1 MPQFDVTAPTGK
13 TYTVNAPEGA
23 TQDQIIQYVQ
33 QQVGPAETPQLSGS
47 APKKGLIDSF
57 TSSIGRGIDRAGITL
72 GDELPAL
79 LGSALGQ
86 DDYARR
92 QLEEAEL
99 SRANLE
105 ALNPTQIKS
114 YKDIDGVG
122 DFLTYAAESI
132 GENIPNIIGIA
143 GGTGVAAFGAKKLA
157 GSAIKKKLKKETIDK
172 EQIKLRASLAEAQ
185 TAAGNQAIMPAA
197 FLGSYALNAPEVFS
211 NIYDATG
218 DLAPG
223 AALLT
228 GSVSAALDS
237 ILPTAVV
244 KRLRANPAL
253 KAKVVAEAMK
263 KTGATKEV
271 LGSIGLGAGKGFAL
285 EGVTESTQEA
295 LSLAAERIVGEN
307 YEALTS
313 EDFDR
318 LIESG
323 LRGALA
329 GGAFGAA
336 GGTQEGVQVRSAVK
350 QRAQAKKDN
359 DAFEEQRL
367 ADIEENKRLQG
378 EQDQDATGEI
388 TDTTKLQQ
396 DDLFSSGDAQYD
408 TELKKLQTKYDKEL
422 EKPQARVKDLKD
434 KINEQEAAGRSTASL
449 ESALV
454 KPEQEIAKIEAK
466 REQAFNKLQETTL
479 DKTKG
484 QIDLFGET
492 TDPVTEVGVNPTAAK
507 EAEYKT
513 WQADTKIKAAKLK
526 KEEADLAKQ
535 KKVED
540 KAAAKAANKT
550 KRDEL
555 NAAKDQLAFD
565 TYEKLNNE
573 YAEEGKPF
581 PKIEKKKLLE
591 YAETGKNERIDKLI
605 AEVKARK
612 LKAAENEQKR
622 IEGQTAAATGE
633 ETTGTPTQE
642 GFDRPTEDAP
652 TETEGAGAGVGEVEA
667 ARFNALPEEE
677 QQQEREVAESFG
689 VQFRDELPKFIDNN
703 QSKINKRQMGV
714 IEDYFTF
721 FKENKRYPSVF
732 SANANEARVAKAARS
747 EAAVLTA
754 SLGFPDILPK
764 SEVILNSL
772 ENVRTS
778 NALKNIAAAKEK
790 AAEEKTA
797 EEKNK
802 PTKKKKPTKKPTDE
816 VISTF
821 TTAKGSTY
829 TRYSDSTTIR
839 NRAERGDKEGSGVQP
854 RSGKTVYMTYDDAN
868 SFGRLFQKGERGAY
882 KLVPDSKNN
891 TARLVFVKN
900 YDSKK
905 IGDNATDPVPFF
917 IEPKVGLI
925 PIEIVNSINTKPRN
939 IHFGSPITEVSEVT
953 KIEKNK
959 PEDVVDGVPSYSSI
973 ALAGVTTPSTVEET
987 VSRLAEFGVDV
998 ANNERVSITATV
1010 AEAGLGDVAGITD
1023 KTQGVVIRDKAY
1035 LFTDNIQA
1043 GNELGVF
1050 LHEVG
1055 THIGMVNLL
1064 GRPNYNYLT
1073 KKINQFAANNDGSKE
1088 HEIAKAAA
1096 NYIAEIEKSTGQKL
1110 NPEIKNHEMIAY
1122 FVEIAVQNGINPSS
1136 KKQSRL
1142 GTFFKRL
1149 MQNVKSVLRRLGWA
1163 NARDIDVQ
1171 SVVDLAYGGAQLAI
1185 RAPNKK
1191 LSYLSSRLLFSQ
1203 ASNAEGIIG
1212 IQNKLL
1218 GVADDITYNPKFAFA
1233 VDRVSNGMDTLG
1245 NIFYGSLSF
1254 DQLVDQANRFS
1265 PALAEQIKKL
1275 GELVASKRAKTD
1287 EYNRDISQVLI
1298 EVTRL
1303 RDTATQGLP
1312 KEQSDKLVEE
1322 FNTVTNMSSVTQTD
1336 LRKSRAE
1343 LVEDVKTRDP
1353 ELGPIDFSL
1362 VTRFENLPSEL
1373 QEAYRLI
1380 INSNEKYGNLML
1392 DYLTNKLGA
1401 IDKDSPQY
1409 QEVLSAAQKLRIK
1422 LESNRIVPYVA
1433 LVRNGDHWID
1443 VEIPTD
1449 SGAKRYTEA
1458 FNSNTEAKRALRS
1471 MEVENKK
1478 VEEANKKRKDK
1489 EPIPFVIARG
1499 VYKRTSKDSLQNGG
1513 GEVAAYQQILKL
1525 LSEMDKPLPTG
1536 NSKQDAKAK
1545 EDHTKLFSS
1554 MVESYYNSFP
1564 SDSLR
1569 QHFKKRDGV
1578 LGFNNNVIQNFAQT
1592 SIKMANEISALET
1605 SAELNN
1611 QIEAIVQAEG
1621 GKVSAGAE
1629 AGIRNEIIK
1638 RSSFL
1643 RNPNPPILARKL
1655 SALGYNMYLAGNISS
1670 AVVNLTQLPLVT
1682 YPKLVAEFGFV
1693 PATNMILKI
1702 LKQYF
1707 KNLFSPS
1714 TGRDNNTTLTVPGI
1728 NASLADVTIFTND
1741 VLKDKGMDKLY
1752 TTSLQ
1757 RNAIRRTTS
1766 QELQEA
1772 RNEFTN
1778 IGSTMDRLMLAANW
1792 SFQNSERANREVGI
1806 KAAYELAID
1815 NFTKLKAEGKLNKTT
1830 EQIQDLAIERA
1841 LKITEEASGTA
1852 LQELGPRYFQGPI
1865 GKVLGTFKR
1874 FVFSQLYLQYKLMFN
1889 SVGKVLPKN
1898 HKSDSSMPID
1908 PDTGA
1913 PIDAIKFARR
1923 QLAFITIM
1931 ATTFAGARGIPGMFL
1946 AEAMYELGADED
1958 DPDYQNFDQ
1967 YMKIVLG
1974 DVAHRGPLN
1983 HLLGIDMSNRVGF
1996 NSMLFRHDA
2005 RRMEDYGYVLGTA
2018 VGLAGPVPSLFI
2030 QIGDGIKRASDD
2042 SRRDPVM
2049 DAVQMIM
2056 PSAIRNPMK
2065 GIRYYV
2071 QGAVDKA
2078 GRPVVEDINLYNSL
2092 MQGVGFSSIE
2102 VADAYEDSNIMYTQ
2116 KRRIEDKKRS
2126 LLNKRFFAHYAGDF
2140 DGVAEIDDKIRK
2152 YNQSKNVKAFR
2163 LQISGDTKLR
2173 SLKMKIQEANKTYK
2187 DVIAPREVRE
2197 RAAEAMGGLD
2207 IGDD

>member
-218 DLAPG
+218 ELAPA

-336 GGTQEGVQVRSAVK
+336 GGTQEGLQVRSAVK
-350 QRAQAKKDN
+350 QREQAKKDAS
-359 DAFEEQRL
+359 AFEEQRL

-408 TELKKLQTKYDKEL
+408 TELKKLQAKYDKEL
-422 EKPQARVKDLKD
+422 EKPQAIVKDLKD

-454 KPEQEIAKIEAK
+454 KPEQEIAKIETK

-492 TDPVTEVGVNPTAAK
+492 TDPVTEVGVSPTAAK

-565 TYEKLNNE
+565 TYEKLSNE

-633 ETTGTPTQE
+633 GTTGEETTE

-689 VQFRDELPKFIDNN
+689 VQFRDELPKFIGNN
-703 QSKINKRQMGV
+703 PSKINNRQLKV
-714 IEDYFTF
+714 IENYFTF

-732 SANANEARVAKAARS
+732 SANANEAKVAKAARS

-754 SLGFPDILPK
+754 SLGFP
-764 SEVILNSL
+764 
-772 ENVRTS
+772 
-778 NALKNIAAAKEK
+778 NIVGETQAVLDSV
-790 AAEEKTA
+790 KTA
-797 EEKNK
+797 REKRNESIEDPASVIDGA
-802 PTKKKKPTKKPTDE
+802 PT
-816 VISTF
+816 
-821 TTAKGSTY
+821 
-829 TRYSDSTTIR
+829 
-839 NRAERGDKEGSGVQP
+839 
-854 RSGKTVYMTYDDAN
+854 
-868 SFGRLFQKGERGAY
+868 
-882 KLVPDSKNN
+882 
-891 TARLVFVKN
+891 
-900 YDSKK
+900 
-905 IGDNATDPVPFF
+905 
-917 IEPKVGLI
+917 
-925 PIEIVNSINTKPRN
+925 
-939 IHFGSPITEVSEVT
+939 
-953 KIEKNK
+953 
-959 PEDVVDGVPSYSSI
+959 YSSI

-1023 KTQGVVIRDKAY
+1023 KTQGVVIGDKAY

-1043 GNELGVF
+1043 GNELGIF

-1055 THIGMVNLL
+1055 THIGMVNLV

-1073 KKINQFAANNDGSKE
+1073 KKINQFAANNDGSRE

-1096 NYIAEIEKSTGQKL
+1096 NHIAEIEKATGKKL
-1110 NPEIKNHEMIAY
+1110 DPETKNHEMIAY

-1830 EQIQDLAIERA
+1830 EQIQELAIERA

-1852 LQELGPRYFQGPI
+1852 LQELGPRWFQSGF
-1865 GKVLGTFKR
+1865 GKVIGTFKR
-1874 FVFSQLYLQYKLMFN
+1874 FVFSQLYLENKLALN
-1889 SVGKVLPKN
+1889 ALGSYLPKN

-1913 PIDAIKFARR
+1913 PIDAAKFARR
-1923 QLAFITIM
+1923 QLAFITMSSAI
-1931 ATTFAGARGIPGMFL
+1931 FAGARGMPMLWVGEVLYDL
-1946 AEAMYELGADED
+1946 ANDDD
-1958 DPDYQNFDQ
+1958 DPDYLTFDHW
-1967 YMKIVLG
+1967 MKSHLG
-1974 DVAHRGPLN
+1974 DVAHRGPFA
-1983 HLLGIDMSNRVGF
+1983 HLSGIDVSNRIGF
-1996 NSMLFRHDA
+1996 NGLLYRKDD
-2005 RRMEDYGYVLGTA
+2005 RKMEDMGFIYGSIAAFG
-2018 VGLAGPVPSLFI
+2018 GPVLSYADQVRVGVERL
-2030 QIGDGIKRASDD
+2030 SDD
-2042 SRRDPVM
+2042 SRLHPVL
-2049 DAVQMIM
+2049 DGVQMIM
-2056 PSAIRNPMK
+2056 PAAVRN
-2065 GIRYYV
+2065 GIKSVRLMTE
-2071 QGAVDKA
+2071 GATDKA
-2078 GRPVVEDINLYNSL
+2078 GRPVVENVNLYNAI
-2092 MQGVGFSSIE
+2092 MQGVGFSPTK
-2102 VADAYEDSNIMYTQ
+2102 VAKAYEVSNILYTQ
-2116 KRRIEDKKRS
+2116 ERKAEDMKRS
-2126 LLNKRFFAHYAGDF
+2126 LLNRRFYAIQARDRKGLK
-2140 DGVAEIDDKIRK
+2140 EIDEKIRK
-2152 YNQSKNVKAFR
+2152 FNRKQAVRAYGLGIN
-2163 LQISGDTKLR
+2163 GDTKLR
-2173 SLKMKIQEANKTYK
+2173 SLKMKRNEAAKSYR
-2187 DVIAPREVRE
+2187 DVVVPRDVAI
-2197 RAAEAMGGLD
+2197 RAARAYNGLD
-2207 IGDD
+2207 IDE

>member
-218 DLAPG
+218 ELAPA

-336 GGTQEGVQVRSAVK
+336 GGTQEGLQVRSAVK
-350 QRAQAKKDN
+350 QREQAKKDAS
-359 DAFEEQRL
+359 AFEEQRL

-408 TELKKLQTKYDKEL
+408 TELKKLQAKYDKEL
-422 EKPQARVKDLKD
+422 EKPQAIVKDLKD

-454 KPEQEIAKIEAK
+454 KPEQEIAKIETK

-492 TDPVTEVGVNPTAAK
+492 TDPVTEVGVSPTAAK

-565 TYEKLNNE
+565 TYEKLSNE

-633 ETTGTPTQE
+633 GTTGEETTE

-689 VQFRDELPKFIDNN
+689 VQFRDELPKFIGNN
-703 QSKINKRQMGV
+703 PSKINNRQLKV
-714 IEDYFTF
+714 IENYFTF

-732 SANANEARVAKAARS
+732 SANANEAKVAKAARS

-754 SLGFPDILPK
+754 SLGFP
-764 SEVILNSL
+764 
-772 ENVRTS
+772 
-778 NALKNIAAAKEK
+778 NIVGETQAVLDSV
-790 AAEEKTA
+790 KTA
-797 EEKNK
+797 REKRNESIEDPASVIDGA
-802 PTKKKKPTKKPTDE
+802 PT
-816 VISTF
+816 
-821 TTAKGSTY
+821 
-829 TRYSDSTTIR
+829 
-839 NRAERGDKEGSGVQP
+839 
-854 RSGKTVYMTYDDAN
+854 
-868 SFGRLFQKGERGAY
+868 
-882 KLVPDSKNN
+882 
-891 TARLVFVKN
+891 
-900 YDSKK
+900 
-905 IGDNATDPVPFF
+905 
-917 IEPKVGLI
+917 
-925 PIEIVNSINTKPRN
+925 
-939 IHFGSPITEVSEVT
+939 
-953 KIEKNK
+953 
-959 PEDVVDGVPSYSSI
+959 YSSI

-1023 KTQGVVIRDKAY
+1023 KTQGVVIGDKAY

-1043 GNELGVF
+1043 GNELGIF

-1055 THIGMVNLL
+1055 THIGMVNLV

-1073 KKINQFAANNDGSKE
+1073 KKINQFAANNDGSRE

-1096 NYIAEIEKSTGQKL
+1096 NHIAEIEKATGKKL
-1110 NPEIKNHEMIAY
+1110 DPETKNHEMIAY

-1149 MQNVKSVLRRLGWA
+1149 MQSVKSVLRRLGWA

>member
-1 MPQFDVTAPTGK
+1 
-13 TYTVNAPEGA
+13 
-23 TQDQIIQYVQ
+23 
-33 QQVGPAETPQLSGS
+33 
-47 APKKGLIDSF
+47 
-57 TSSIGRGIDRAGITL
+57 
-72 GDELPAL
+72 
-79 LGSALGQ
+79 
-86 DDYARR
+86 
-92 QLEEAEL
+92 
-99 SRANLE
+99 
-105 ALNPTQIKS
+105 
-114 YKDIDGVG
+114 
-122 DFLTYAAESI
+122 
-132 GENIPNIIGIA
+132 
-143 GGTGVAAFGAKKLA
+143 
-157 GSAIKKKLKKETIDK
+157 
-172 EQIKLRASLAEAQ
+172 
-185 TAAGNQAIMPAA
+185 
-197 FLGSYALNAPEVFS
+197 
-211 NIYDATG
+211 
-218 DLAPG
+218 
-223 AALLT
+223 
-228 GSVSAALDS
+228 
-237 ILPTAVV
+237 
-244 KRLRANPAL
+244 
-253 KAKVVAEAMK
+253 
-263 KTGATKEV
+263 
-271 LGSIGLGAGKGFAL
+271 
-285 EGVTESTQEA
+285 
-295 LSLAAERIVGEN
+295 
-307 YEALTS
+307 
-313 EDFDR
+313 
-318 LIESG
+318 
-323 LRGALA
+323 
-329 GGAFGAA
+329 
-336 GGTQEGVQVRSAVK
+336 
-350 QRAQAKKDN
+350 
-359 DAFEEQRL
+359 
-367 ADIEENKRLQG
+367 
-378 EQDQDATGEI
+378 
-388 TDTTKLQQ
+388 
-396 DDLFSSGDAQYD
+396 
-408 TELKKLQTKYDKEL
+408 
-422 EKPQARVKDLKD
+422 
-434 KINEQEAAGRSTASL
+434 
-449 ESALV
+449 
-454 KPEQEIAKIEAK
+454 
-466 REQAFNKLQETTL
+466 
-479 DKTKG
+479 
-484 QIDLFGET
+484 
-492 TDPVTEVGVNPTAAK
+492 
-507 EAEYKT
+507 
-513 WQADTKIKAAKLK
+513 
-526 KEEADLAKQ
+526 
-535 KKVED
+535 
-540 KAAAKAANKT
+540 
-550 KRDEL
+550 
-555 NAAKDQLAFD
+555 
-565 TYEKLNNE
+565 
-573 YAEEGKPF
+573 
-581 PKIEKKKLLE
+581 
-591 YAETGKNERIDKLI
+591 
-605 AEVKARK
+605 
-612 LKAAENEQKR
+612 
-622 IEGQTAAATGE
+622 
-633 ETTGTPTQE
+633 
-642 GFDRPTEDAP
+642 
-652 TETEGAGAGVGEVEA
+652 
-667 ARFNALPEEE
+667 
-677 QQQEREVAESFG
+677 
-689 VQFRDELPKFIDNN
+689 
-703 QSKINKRQMGV
+703 
-714 IEDYFTF
+714 
-721 FKENKRYPSVF
+721 
-732 SANANEARVAKAARS
+732 
-747 EAAVLTA
+747 
-754 SLGFPDILPK
+754 
-764 SEVILNSL
+764 
-772 ENVRTS
+772 
-778 NALKNIAAAKEK
+778 
-790 AAEEKTA
+790 
-797 EEKNK
+797 
-802 PTKKKKPTKKPTDE
+802 
-816 VISTF
+816 
-821 TTAKGSTY
+821 
-829 TRYSDSTTIR
+829 
-839 NRAERGDKEGSGVQP
+839 
-854 RSGKTVYMTYDDAN
+854 
-868 SFGRLFQKGERGAY
+868 
-882 KLVPDSKNN
+882 
-891 TARLVFVKN
+891 
-900 YDSKK
+900 
-905 IGDNATDPVPFF
+905 
-917 IEPKVGLI
+917 
-925 PIEIVNSINTKPRN
+925 
-939 IHFGSPITEVSEVT
+939 
-953 KIEKNK
+953 
-959 PEDVVDGVPSYSSI
+959 
-973 ALAGVTTPSTVEET
+973 
-987 VSRLAEFGVDV
+987 
-998 ANNERVSITATV
+998 
-1010 AEAGLGDVAGITD
+1010 
-1023 KTQGVVIRDKAY
+1023 
-1035 LFTDNIQA
+1035 
-1043 GNELGVF
+1043 
-1050 LHEVG
+1050 
-1055 THIGMVNLL
+1055 MVNLL

-1110 NPEIKNHEMIAY
+1110 DPEIKNHEMLAY

-1136 KKQSRL
+1136 KQQTRL
-1142 GTFFKRL
+1142 GIFFKRL
-1149 MQNVKSVLRRLGWA
+1149 MQYLKGVLRRRGWA
-1163 NARDIDVQ
+1163 EAKDIDAQ

-1792 SFQNSERANREVGI
+1792 AFQNSERANREVGI

>member
-218 DLAPG
+218 ELAPA

-336 GGTQEGVQVRSAVK
+336 GGTQEGLQVRSAVK
-350 QRAQAKKDN
+350 QREQAKKDAS
-359 DAFEEQRL
+359 AFEEQRL

-408 TELKKLQTKYDKEL
+408 TKLKKLQAKYDKEL
-422 EKPQARVKDLKD
+422 EKPQAIVKDLKD

-454 KPEQEIAKIEAK
+454 KPEQEIAKIETK

-492 TDPVTEVGVNPTAAK
+492 TDPVTEVGVSPTAAK

-565 TYEKLNNE
+565 TYEKLSNE

-633 ETTGTPTQE
+633 GTTGEETTE

-689 VQFRDELPKFIDNN
+689 VQFRDELPKFIGNN
-703 QSKINKRQMGV
+703 PSKINNRQLKV
-714 IEDYFTF
+714 IENYFTF

-732 SANANEARVAKAARS
+732 SANANEAKVAKAARS

-754 SLGFPDILPK
+754 SLGFP
-764 SEVILNSL
+764 
-772 ENVRTS
+772 
-778 NALKNIAAAKEK
+778 NIVGETQAVLDSV
-790 AAEEKTA
+790 KTA
-797 EEKNK
+797 REKRNESIEDPASVIDGA
-802 PTKKKKPTKKPTDE
+802 PT
-816 VISTF
+816 
-821 TTAKGSTY
+821 
-829 TRYSDSTTIR
+829 
-839 NRAERGDKEGSGVQP
+839 
-854 RSGKTVYMTYDDAN
+854 
-868 SFGRLFQKGERGAY
+868 
-882 KLVPDSKNN
+882 
-891 TARLVFVKN
+891 
-900 YDSKK
+900 
-905 IGDNATDPVPFF
+905 
-917 IEPKVGLI
+917 
-925 PIEIVNSINTKPRN
+925 
-939 IHFGSPITEVSEVT
+939 
-953 KIEKNK
+953 
-959 PEDVVDGVPSYSSI
+959 YSSI

-1023 KTQGVVIRDKAY
+1023 KTQGVVVGDKAY

-1043 GNELGVF
+1043 GNELGIF

-1055 THIGMVNLL
+1055 THIGMVNLV

-1073 KKINQFAANNDGSKE
+1073 KKINQFAANNDGSRE

-1096 NYIAEIEKSTGQKL
+1096 NHIAEIEKATGKKL
-1110 NPEIKNHEMIAY
+1110 DPETKNHEMIAY

-1149 MQNVKSVLRRLGWA
+1149 MQSVKSVLRRLGWA

-1298 EVTRL
+1298 EVIRL

>member
-1 MPQFDVTAPTGK
+1 MPQFNVTAPTGK

-114 YKDIDGVG
+114 YKDIGGVG

-218 DLAPG
+218 ELAPA

-336 GGTQEGVQVRSAVK
+336 GGTQEGLQVRSAVK
-350 QRAQAKKDN
+350 QREQAKKDES
-359 DAFEEQRL
+359 AFEEQRL

-434 KINEQEAAGRSTASL
+434 KINEQEAAGRSTAFL

-479 DKTKG
+479 DRTKG

-492 TDPVTEVGVNPTAAK
+492 TDPVTEVGVTPTAAK

-540 KAAAKAANKT
+540 EAAAKAANKT
-550 KRDEL
+550 KRNEL

-633 ETTGTPTQE
+633 GTTGEETTE

-667 ARFNALPEEE
+667 ARFNALPEEQ

-689 VQFRDELPKFIDNN
+689 VQFREELPKFIGNN
-703 QSKINKRQMGV
+703 QSKINKRQLKV
-714 IEDYFTF
+714 IENYFTF
-721 FKENKRYPSVF
+721 FEENKRYPSVF

-747 EAAVLTA
+747 EAAVLTE

-764 SEVILNSL
+764 SEAILNSL

-790 AAEEKTA
+790 AAEEKA
-797 EEKNK
+797 AAEKNK
-802 PTKKKKPTKKPTDE
+802 PK
-816 VISTF
+816 
-821 TTAKGSTY
+821 
-829 TRYSDSTTIR
+829 
-839 NRAERGDKEGSGVQP
+839 
-854 RSGKTVYMTYDDAN
+854 
-868 SFGRLFQKGERGAY
+868 
-882 KLVPDSKNN
+882 
-891 TARLVFVKN
+891 
-900 YDSKK
+900 
-905 IGDNATDPVPFF
+905 
-917 IEPKVGLI
+917 
-925 PIEIVNSINTKPRN
+925 
-939 IHFGSPITEVSEVT
+939 
-953 KIEKNK
+953 
-959 PEDVVDGVPSYSSI
+959 DVVDDAPTYSSI

-987 VSRLAEFGVDV
+987 ANRLAEFGVDV
-998 ANNERVSITATV
+998 TNNERVSITATV
-1010 AEAGLGDVAGITD
+1010 AEAGLGNVAGITD

-1110 NPEIKNHEMIAY
+1110 DPEIKNHEMLAY

-1578 LGFNNNVIQNFAQT
+1578 LGFNNNVIQNFAQM

-1792 SFQNSERANREVGI
+1792 AFQNSERANREVGI

-2102 VADAYEDSNIMYTQ
+2102 VTDAYEDSNIMYTQ

-2207 IGDD
+2207 IDE

>member
-218 DLAPG
+218 ELAPA

-336 GGTQEGVQVRSAVK
+336 GGTQEGLQVRSAVK
-350 QRAQAKKDN
+350 QREQAKKDAS
-359 DAFEEQRL
+359 AFEEQRL

-408 TELKKLQTKYDKEL
+408 TELKKLQAKYDKEL
-422 EKPQARVKDLKD
+422 EKPQAIVKDLKD

-454 KPEQEIAKIEAK
+454 KPEQEIAKIETK

-492 TDPVTEVGVNPTAAK
+492 TDPVTEVGVSPTAAK

-565 TYEKLNNE
+565 TYEKLSNE

-633 ETTGTPTQE
+633 GTTGEETTE

-689 VQFRDELPKFIDNN
+689 VQFRDELPKFIGNN
-703 QSKINKRQMGV
+703 PSKINNRQLKV
-714 IEDYFTF
+714 IENYFTF

-732 SANANEARVAKAARS
+732 SANANEAKVAKAARS

-754 SLGFPDILPK
+754 SLGFP
-764 SEVILNSL
+764 
-772 ENVRTS
+772 
-778 NALKNIAAAKEK
+778 NIVGETQAVLDSV
-790 AAEEKTA
+790 KTA
-797 EEKNK
+797 REKRNESIEDPASVIDGA
-802 PTKKKKPTKKPTDE
+802 PT
-816 VISTF
+816 
-821 TTAKGSTY
+821 
-829 TRYSDSTTIR
+829 
-839 NRAERGDKEGSGVQP
+839 
-854 RSGKTVYMTYDDAN
+854 
-868 SFGRLFQKGERGAY
+868 
-882 KLVPDSKNN
+882 
-891 TARLVFVKN
+891 
-900 YDSKK
+900 
-905 IGDNATDPVPFF
+905 
-917 IEPKVGLI
+917 
-925 PIEIVNSINTKPRN
+925 
-939 IHFGSPITEVSEVT
+939 
-953 KIEKNK
+953 
-959 PEDVVDGVPSYSSI
+959 YSSI

-1023 KTQGVVIRDKAY
+1023 KTQGVVIGDKAY

-1043 GNELGVF
+1043 GNELGIF

-1055 THIGMVNLL
+1055 THIGMVNLV

-1073 KKINQFAANNDGSKE
+1073 KKINQFAANNDGSRE

-1096 NYIAEIEKSTGQKL
+1096 NHIAEIEKATGKKL
-1110 NPEIKNHEMIAY
+1110 DPETKNHEMIAY

-1149 MQNVKSVLRRLGWA
+1149 MQSVKSVLRRLGWA

-2102 VADAYEDSNIMYTQ
+2102 VSDAYEDSNIMYTQ

>member
-1 MPQFDVTAPTGK
+1 MPQFNVTAPTGK

-114 YKDIDGVG
+114 YKDIGGVG

-218 DLAPG
+218 ELAPA

-336 GGTQEGVQVRSAVK
+336 GGTQEGLQVRSAVK
-350 QRAQAKKDN
+350 QREQAKKDES
-359 DAFEEQRL
+359 AFEEQRL

-434 KINEQEAAGRSTASL
+434 KINEQEAAGRSTAFL

-479 DKTKG
+479 DRTKG

-492 TDPVTEVGVNPTAAK
+492 TDPVTEVGVTPTAAK

-540 KAAAKAANKT
+540 EAAAKAANKT
-550 KRDEL
+550 KRNEL

-633 ETTGTPTQE
+633 GTTGEETTE

-667 ARFNALPEEE
+667 ARFNALPEEQ

-689 VQFRDELPKFIDNN
+689 VQFREELPKFIGNN
-703 QSKINKRQMGV
+703 QSKINKRQLKV
-714 IEDYFTF
+714 IENYFTF
-721 FKENKRYPSVF
+721 FEENKRYPSVF

-747 EAAVLTA
+747 EAAVLTE

-764 SEVILNSL
+764 SEAILNSL

-790 AAEEKTA
+790 AAEEKA
-797 EEKNK
+797 AAEKNK
-802 PTKKKKPTKKPTDE
+802 PK
-816 VISTF
+816 
-821 TTAKGSTY
+821 
-829 TRYSDSTTIR
+829 
-839 NRAERGDKEGSGVQP
+839 
-854 RSGKTVYMTYDDAN
+854 
-868 SFGRLFQKGERGAY
+868 
-882 KLVPDSKNN
+882 
-891 TARLVFVKN
+891 
-900 YDSKK
+900 
-905 IGDNATDPVPFF
+905 
-917 IEPKVGLI
+917 
-925 PIEIVNSINTKPRN
+925 
-939 IHFGSPITEVSEVT
+939 
-953 KIEKNK
+953 
-959 PEDVVDGVPSYSSI
+959 DVVDDAPTYSSI

-987 VSRLAEFGVDV
+987 ANRLAEFGVDV
-998 ANNERVSITATV
+998 TNNERVSITATV
-1010 AEAGLGDVAGITD
+1010 AEAGLGNVAGITD

-1110 NPEIKNHEMIAY
+1110 DPEIKNHEMLAY

-1578 LGFNNNVIQNFAQT
+1578 LGFNNNVIQNFAQM

-1792 SFQNSERANREVGI
+1792 AFQNSERANREVGI

-2102 VADAYEDSNIMYTQ
+2102 VTDAYEDSNIMYTQ

>member
-218 DLAPG
+218 ELAPA

-336 GGTQEGVQVRSAVK
+336 GGTQEGLQVRSAVK
-350 QRAQAKKDN
+350 QREQAKKDAS
-359 DAFEEQRL
+359 AFEEQRL

-408 TELKKLQTKYDKEL
+408 TELKKLQAKYDKEL
-422 EKPQARVKDLKD
+422 EKPQAIVKDLKD

-492 TDPVTEVGVNPTAAK
+492 TDPVTEVGVSPTAAK

-565 TYEKLNNE
+565 TYEKLSNE

-612 LKAAENEQKR
+612 LKAVENEQKR
-622 IEGQTAAATGE
+622 IEGQAAATTGE
-633 ETTGTPTQE
+633 ETTGTLKQE
-642 GFDRPTEDAP
+642 GFSRPTEDAP

-689 VQFRDELPKFIDNN
+689 VQFRDELPKFIGNN
-703 QSKINKRQMGV
+703 PSKINNRQLKV
-714 IEDYFTF
+714 IENYFTF

-732 SANANEARVAKAARS
+732 SANANEAKVAKAARS

-754 SLGFPDILPK
+754 SLGFP
-764 SEVILNSL
+764 
-772 ENVRTS
+772 
-778 NALKNIAAAKEK
+778 NIVGETQAVLDSV
-790 AAEEKTA
+790 KTA
-797 EEKNK
+797 REKRNESIEDPASVIDGA
-802 PTKKKKPTKKPTDE
+802 PT
-816 VISTF
+816 
-821 TTAKGSTY
+821 
-829 TRYSDSTTIR
+829 
-839 NRAERGDKEGSGVQP
+839 
-854 RSGKTVYMTYDDAN
+854 
-868 SFGRLFQKGERGAY
+868 
-882 KLVPDSKNN
+882 
-891 TARLVFVKN
+891 
-900 YDSKK
+900 
-905 IGDNATDPVPFF
+905 
-917 IEPKVGLI
+917 
-925 PIEIVNSINTKPRN
+925 
-939 IHFGSPITEVSEVT
+939 
-953 KIEKNK
+953 
-959 PEDVVDGVPSYSSI
+959 YSSI

-1023 KTQGVVIRDKAY
+1023 KTQGVVIGDKAY

-1043 GNELGVF
+1043 GNELGIF

-1055 THIGMVNLL
+1055 THIGMVNLV

-1073 KKINQFAANNDGSKE
+1073 KKINQFAANNDGSRE

-1096 NYIAEIEKSTGQKL
+1096 NHIAEIEKATGKKL
-1110 NPEIKNHEMIAY
+1110 DPETKNHEMIAY

-2102 VADAYEDSNIMYTQ
+2102 VSDAYEDSNIMYTQ

>member
-218 DLAPG
+218 ELAPA

-336 GGTQEGVQVRSAVK
+336 GGTQEGLQVRSAVK
-350 QRAQAKKDN
+350 QREQAKKDAS
-359 DAFEEQRL
+359 AFEEQRL

-408 TELKKLQTKYDKEL
+408 TELKKLQAKYDKEL
-422 EKPQARVKDLKD
+422 EKPQAIVKDLKD

-454 KPEQEIAKIEAK
+454 KPEQEIAKIETK

-492 TDPVTEVGVNPTAAK
+492 TDPVTEVGVSPTAAK

-565 TYEKLNNE
+565 TYEKLSNE

-633 ETTGTPTQE
+633 GTTGEETTE

-689 VQFRDELPKFIDNN
+689 VQFRDELPKFIGNN
-703 QSKINKRQMGV
+703 PSKINNRQLKV
-714 IEDYFTF
+714 IENYFTF

-732 SANANEARVAKAARS
+732 SANANEAKVAKAARS

-754 SLGFPDILPK
+754 SLGFP
-764 SEVILNSL
+764 
-772 ENVRTS
+772 
-778 NALKNIAAAKEK
+778 NIVGETQAVLDSV
-790 AAEEKTA
+790 KTA
-797 EEKNK
+797 REKRNESIEDPASVIDGA
-802 PTKKKKPTKKPTDE
+802 PT
-816 VISTF
+816 
-821 TTAKGSTY
+821 
-829 TRYSDSTTIR
+829 
-839 NRAERGDKEGSGVQP
+839 
-854 RSGKTVYMTYDDAN
+854 
-868 SFGRLFQKGERGAY
+868 
-882 KLVPDSKNN
+882 
-891 TARLVFVKN
+891 
-900 YDSKK
+900 
-905 IGDNATDPVPFF
+905 
-917 IEPKVGLI
+917 
-925 PIEIVNSINTKPRN
+925 
-939 IHFGSPITEVSEVT
+939 
-953 KIEKNK
+953 
-959 PEDVVDGVPSYSSI
+959 YSSI

-1023 KTQGVVIRDKAY
+1023 KTQGVVIGDKAY

-1043 GNELGVF
+1043 GNELGIF

-1055 THIGMVNLL
+1055 THIGMVNLV

-1073 KKINQFAANNDGSKE
+1073 KKINQFAANNDGSRE

-1096 NYIAEIEKSTGQKL
+1096 NHIAEIEKATGKKL
-1110 NPEIKNHEMIAY
+1110 DPETKNHEMLAY

-1149 MQNVKSVLRRLGWA
+1149 MQSVKSVLRRLGWA

>member
-218 DLAPG
+218 ELAPA

-336 GGTQEGVQVRSAVK
+336 GGTQEGLQVRSAVK
-350 QRAQAKKDN
+350 QREQAKKDAS
-359 DAFEEQRL
+359 AFEEQRL

-408 TELKKLQTKYDKEL
+408 TELKKLQAKYDKEL
-422 EKPQARVKDLKD
+422 EKPQAIVKDLKD

-454 KPEQEIAKIEAK
+454 KPEQEIAKIETK

-492 TDPVTEVGVNPTAAK
+492 TDPVTEVGVSPTAAK

-565 TYEKLNNE
+565 TYEKLSNE

-633 ETTGTPTQE
+633 GTTGEETTE

-689 VQFRDELPKFIDNN
+689 VQFRDELPKFIGNN
-703 QSKINKRQMGV
+703 PSKINNRQLKV
-714 IEDYFTF
+714 IENYFTF

-732 SANANEARVAKAARS
+732 SANANEAKVAKAARS

-754 SLGFPDILPK
+754 SLGFP
-764 SEVILNSL
+764 
-772 ENVRTS
+772 
-778 NALKNIAAAKEK
+778 NIVGETQAVLDSV
-790 AAEEKTA
+790 KTA
-797 EEKNK
+797 REKRNESIEDPASVIDGA
-802 PTKKKKPTKKPTDE
+802 PT
-816 VISTF
+816 
-821 TTAKGSTY
+821 
-829 TRYSDSTTIR
+829 
-839 NRAERGDKEGSGVQP
+839 
-854 RSGKTVYMTYDDAN
+854 
-868 SFGRLFQKGERGAY
+868 
-882 KLVPDSKNN
+882 
-891 TARLVFVKN
+891 
-900 YDSKK
+900 
-905 IGDNATDPVPFF
+905 
-917 IEPKVGLI
+917 
-925 PIEIVNSINTKPRN
+925 
-939 IHFGSPITEVSEVT
+939 
-953 KIEKNK
+953 
-959 PEDVVDGVPSYSSI
+959 YSSI

-1023 KTQGVVIRDKAY
+1023 KTQGVVIGDKAY

-1043 GNELGVF
+1043 GNELGIF

-1055 THIGMVNLL
+1055 THIGMVNLV

-1073 KKINQFAANNDGSKE
+1073 KKINQFAANNDGSRE

-1096 NYIAEIEKSTGQKL
+1096 NHIAEIEKATGKKL
-1110 NPEIKNHEMIAY
+1110 DPETKNHEMLAY

>member
-218 DLAPG
+218 ELAPA

-336 GGTQEGVQVRSAVK
+336 GGTQEGLQVRSAVK
-350 QRAQAKKDN
+350 QREQAKKDAS
-359 DAFEEQRL
+359 AFEEQRL

-408 TELKKLQTKYDKEL
+408 TELKKLQAKYDKEL
-422 EKPQARVKDLKD
+422 EKPQAIVKDLKD

-454 KPEQEIAKIEAK
+454 KPEQEIAKIETK

-492 TDPVTEVGVNPTAAK
+492 TDPVTEVGVSPTAAK

-565 TYEKLNNE
+565 TYEKLSNE

-633 ETTGTPTQE
+633 GTTGEETTE

-689 VQFRDELPKFIDNN
+689 VQFRDELPKFIGNN
-703 QSKINKRQMGV
+703 PSKINNRQLKV
-714 IEDYFTF
+714 IENYFTF

-732 SANANEARVAKAARS
+732 SANANEAKVAKAARS

-754 SLGFPDILPK
+754 SLGFP
-764 SEVILNSL
+764 
-772 ENVRTS
+772 
-778 NALKNIAAAKEK
+778 NIVGETQAVLDSV
-790 AAEEKTA
+790 KTA
-797 EEKNK
+797 REKRNESIEDPASVIDGA
-802 PTKKKKPTKKPTDE
+802 PT
-816 VISTF
+816 
-821 TTAKGSTY
+821 
-829 TRYSDSTTIR
+829 
-839 NRAERGDKEGSGVQP
+839 
-854 RSGKTVYMTYDDAN
+854 
-868 SFGRLFQKGERGAY
+868 
-882 KLVPDSKNN
+882 
-891 TARLVFVKN
+891 
-900 YDSKK
+900 
-905 IGDNATDPVPFF
+905 
-917 IEPKVGLI
+917 
-925 PIEIVNSINTKPRN
+925 
-939 IHFGSPITEVSEVT
+939 
-953 KIEKNK
+953 
-959 PEDVVDGVPSYSSI
+959 YSSI

-1023 KTQGVVIRDKAY
+1023 KTQGVVIGDKAY

-1043 GNELGVF
+1043 GNELGIF

-1055 THIGMVNLL
+1055 THIGMVNLV

-1073 KKINQFAANNDGSKE
+1073 KKINQFAANNDGSRE

-1096 NYIAEIEKSTGQKL
+1096 NHIAEIEKATGKKL
-1110 NPEIKNHEMIAY
+1110 DPETKNHEMIAY